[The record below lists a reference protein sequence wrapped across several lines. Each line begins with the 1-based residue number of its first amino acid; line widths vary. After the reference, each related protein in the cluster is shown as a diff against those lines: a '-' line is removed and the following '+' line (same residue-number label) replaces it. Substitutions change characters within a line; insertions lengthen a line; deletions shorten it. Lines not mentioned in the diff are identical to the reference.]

1 MTTSFILVN
10 EEILLPF
17 ARFAKCEC
25 GSLQVLARRARLQ
38 QIRRGLV
45 DLMNRGDAGRWLC
58 RRPAASGPD
67 VRGVCD
73 TPGVRQ
79 QLDFVF
85 VK

>member
-25 GSLQVLARRARLQ
+25 GSLQVLARRARPQ

-45 DLMNRGDAGRWLC
+45 DLMNRGEMLEGGS
-58 RRPAASGPD
+58 AAAPPPPGPMCAAF
-67 VRGVCD
+67 V
-73 TPGVRQ
+73 TPQ
-79 QLDFVF
+79 EYDSNSTSSL
-85 VK
+85 